1 MDVTFPVKDRL
12 IFTQASIVQVL
23 RFPIFG
29 TVAYWSEVS
38 KKDREPLFAELY
50 EGLLIKV
57 AFLPKGDRSV
67 QVLPEPL

>member
-12 IFTQASIVQVL
+12 RFAQASIVQVL

-38 KKDREPLFAELY
+38 KKDMDPLLAEL
-50 EGLLIKV
+50 
-57 AFLPKGDRSV
+57 
-67 QVLPEPL
+67 

>member
-12 IFTQASIVQVL
+12 IFAQASIVQVL

-38 KKDREPLFAELY
+38 KKDRDPLLAEL
-50 EGLLIKV
+50 
-57 AFLPKGDRSV
+57 
-67 QVLPEPL
+67 